1 MDDALIRI
9 SFARL
14 WMRWLSAGFILIK
27 VFFLSY
33 WNSVGLLFLLQK
45 EKGLNSNKIQSCY
58 RVYTCATFVVGHI
71 YGISAA
77 RRHFDVHL
85 TAQRSRV
92 KEIKV
97 NHSLQNPFATYQKVF
112 SDGNISEINT
122 CQAIGY
128 VASRKGW
135 AALWYIAHVSRQR
148 EVKSGDK
155 LQSQKQPRT
164 PCFCGVSHGYTR
176 SVYSPALTSCDR
188 STKVAININM

>member
-1 MDDALIRI
+1 M
-9 SFARL
+9 
-14 WMRWLSAGFILIK
+14 
-27 VFFLSY
+27 SY

-85 TAQRSRV
+85 TAQCSRV

-122 CQAIGY
+122 RQAIG
-128 VASRKGW
+128 
-135 AALWYIAHVSRQR
+135 LCR
-148 EVKSGDK
+148 EKERMSST
-155 LQSQKQPRT
+155 LIY
-164 PCFCGVSHGYTR
+164 CTR
-176 SVYSPALTSCDR
+176 EQAKR
-188 STKVAININM
+188 GKIWG